1 MTKWEYTYKCSH
13 GTNAGPGSLGWWR
26 SPTSSASPSSS
37 SWPSWSSCFH
47 SSLLLSFFSLL
58 VNIYIYI
65 CIYLTEPEGDP
76 ILKRNSRDTLV
87 ASSRQNDKTTSHRTT
102 STSLSSLQIEPPNFA
117 ASFGI
122 DLVSFN
128 ALLPLWL
135 FRAQLSVNS
144 RSLCD

>member
-1 MTKWEYTYKCSH
+1 MTWEYTYKCSH
-13 GTNAGPGSLGWWR
+13 GTNAEPGSLGWWR

-47 SSLLLSFFSLL
+47 SSLLLFFFFLL
-58 VNIYIYI
+58 VNIYIS
-65 CIYLTEPEGDP
+65 LNPRG
-76 ILKRNSRDTLV
+76 ILF
-87 ASSRQNDKTTSHRTT
+87 SSETRAIPWSLHLDKTTKQLATAPLPP
-102 STSLSSLQIEPPNFA
+102 LSSLQIEPPNFA

-135 FRAQLSVNS
+135 FRAQHSVNS
-144 RSLCD
+144 RSLYD